1 MNNAVFEKI
10 IENLRKYRDIQL
22 VKNEARSNY
31 LESETNNHTE
41 KMFWETLLATEM
53 KKKTQLHITKPIY
66 SGLSILEIMYDLWY
80 GYAKPKY
87 REKGKSCYRDT
98 NSFTVYIKTEDIY
111 VDIAKDLKK
120 YLIFQVMNLTDH

>member
-22 VKNEARSNY
+22 VTNEARSNY

-41 KMFWETLLATEM
+41 KMFWETLLAIEM

-66 SGLSILEIMYDLWY
+66 SGLSILEIS
-80 GYAKPKY
+80 KV
-87 REKGKSCYRDT
+87 T
-98 NSFTVYIKTEDIY
+98 
-111 VDIAKDLKK
+111 
-120 YLIFQVMNLTDH
+120 